1 MICDKCPQVILF
13 QYFREWAAFPKLTCA
28 RLLDTLL
35 WVPAVFCRVRRSN
48 EAEKTE
54 VTSGEA
60 QFTLKILPK
69 SRTGNC
75 AWYSQAPRLS
85 DKLERRENE
94 PSENTTH
101 VIWRIGRWLLS
112 PQSPRAYGINFH
124 DPCTL
129 LSWSLEQDISKFAP
143 IPTLEWTISLVLK
156 WSRFFKWT
164 SCPSE
169 NHLFGII
176 RKRKRWNHFHKREYD
191 WSHLIT
197 LVHILKSK
205 SYIVLRN
212 VQYYAIDL
220 PVDLYS
226 ETCQSHCGF
235 IYKIKLKRTPSCSK
249 KRIDSSMKRR

>member
-1 MICDKCPQVILF
+1 MRRRRQKS
-13 QYFREWAAFPKLTCA
+13 RAAK
-28 RLLDTLL
+28 
-35 WVPAVFCRVRRSN
+35 RRSLWRFYQN
-48 EAEKTE
+48 PEPETAHDILRHPGSQISWDVAKTSQAKIRR
-54 VTSGEA
+54 TWSGELGVA
-60 QFTLKILPK
+60 
-69 SRTGNC
+69 S
-75 AWYSQAPRLS
+75 
-85 DKLERRENE
+85 
-94 PSENTTH
+94 
-101 VIWRIGRWLLS
+101 LS
-112 PQSPRAYGINFH
+112 PVSYF
-124 DPCTL
+124 
-129 LSWSLEQDISKFAP
+129 SWSLEPDIPKLAP
-143 IPTLEWTISLVLK
+143 IPTLEWTISFFLE

-226 ETCQSHCGF
+226 GTCQSHCRF